1 LIRSI
6 RSHGARKDRQG
17 WLRKQCVRICRL
29 AGVPRVT
36 PHGLRG
42 TASETTLMR
51 VVMSLVQA
59 KLGHR
64 PGTAVTKD
72 HYVGAEAYEEAERL
86 LARAAVAGQN

>member
-1 LIRSI
+1 
-6 RSHGARKDRQG
+6 
-17 WLRKQCVRICRL
+17 
-29 AGVPRVT
+29 
-36 PHGLRG
+36 
-42 TASETTLMR
+42 MR